1 MKTNILLIAICL
13 GLLIGTPLLT
23 IASLNTLFATNIAYG
38 VSQWFAIVWLQIL
51 LLAPLTRSKN

>member
-1 MKTNILLIAICL
+1 MKNAILIAIIL

-38 VSQWFAIVWLQIL
+38 VPQWFAVVWLQVI